1 MKQHKYHILYVD
13 DEERN
18 LTVFKASFRREY
30 KVFLALS
37 GQEGLEIMKNNEI
50 HLVISDQIMPKM
62 TGLEFFEIVALKYP
76 TIERV
81 ILTAYSD
88 MQNIIKAI
96 NSCGIYRYMVKPWQ
110 KEELRLV
117 IKEAL
122 ERHQLKEDKIE
133 LLQKL
138 QQQNENLEITVKKRT
153 LELEQNNLSLI
164 DANQKLKESKKKLN
178 NLNQIKDK
186 ILSIVSHD
194 VRSPLATLSG
204 FIELFIQFQNSFSS
218 EESLKIGKDIKYSVD
233 NLRLFCRYI
242 VCVSWLGSPWFHR
255 KKKTRTL
262 YNLFL
267 N

>member
-186 ILSIVSHD
+186 ILTCLV
-194 VRSPLATLSG
+194 TG
-204 FIELFIQFQNSFSS
+204 
-218 EESLKIGKDIKYSVD
+218 G
-233 NLRLFCRYI
+233 
-242 VCVSWLGSPWFHR
+242 
-255 KKKTRTL
+255 
-262 YNLFL
+262 
-267 N
+267 